1 VTVLIDTSV
10 WLGFLRGEESGRVA
24 SDWIMNGQA
33 LVHPYVV
40 GELLLGGLSAEN
52 EALMHS
58 LDWCEPAAA
67 GELHDFI
74 RRFRLAGTGIG
85 WVDAALL
92 FAARAAG
99 SWLATYD
106 TTLAHCARQLDIGTS
121 LPLPAQE

>member
-1 VTVLIDTSV
+1 MTVLIDTSV
-10 WLGFLRGEESGRVA
+10 WLGFLRGEESGLAAR
-24 SDWIMNGQA
+24 DWITSGQA

-40 GELLLGGLSAEN
+40 GELLLGGLSDEN

-74 RRFRLAGTGIG
+74 RRFRLAGTGVG
-85 WVDAALL
+85 WVDAALV
-92 FAARAAG
+92 FAAQSVGA
-99 SWLATYD
+99 WLATYD
-106 TTLAHCARQLDIGTS
+106 TTLARCARRLDIGTS

>member
-1 VTVLIDTSV
+1 
-10 WLGFLRGEESGRVA
+10 
-24 SDWIMNGQA
+24 M
-33 LVHPYVV
+33 HPYVV
-40 GELLLGGLSAEN
+40 GELLLGGLSDEN

-67 GELHDFI
+67 DELHDFI
-74 RRFRLAGTGIG
+74 HRFRLAGSGMG

-92 FAARAAG
+92 FAAQASG

-106 TTLAHCARQLDIGTS
+106 TTLARCARQLDIGTS

>member
-1 VTVLIDTSV
+1 MTVLVDTSV

-52 EALMHS
+52 EALMRS

-74 RRFRLAGTGIG
+74 RRIRLASAGIG

-99 SWLATYD
+99 ARLATYD
-106 TTLAHCARQLDIGTS
+106 TTLARYARQLDIGTS
-121 LPLPAQE
+121 LPLPAQ

>member
-1 VTVLIDTSV
+1 MTVLIDTSV
-10 WLGFLRGEESGRVA
+10 WLAFLRGEESGRVA
-24 SDWIMNGQA
+24 SGWIMNGQA

-40 GELLLGGLSAEN
+40 GELLLGGLSGEN
-52 EALMHS
+52 EALMRS

-74 RRFRLAGTGIG
+74 RRFHLAGAGIG

-99 SWLATYD
+99 ARLATYD
-106 TTLAHCARQLDIGTS
+106 TTLARCARQLDIGTS
-121 LPLPAQE
+121 LPVPAQ

>member
-1 VTVLIDTSV
+1 MTVLIDTSV
-10 WLGFLRGEESGRVA
+10 WLGFLRGEEAGLAAR
-24 SDWIMNGQA
+24 DWITSGQA

-92 FAARAAG
+92 LAAQGAG
-99 SWLATYD
+99 AWLATYD
-106 TTLAHCARQLDIGTS
+106 PTLARCARGLDIGTS

>member
-1 VTVLIDTSV
+1 MTVLIDTSV
-10 WLGFLRGEESGRVA
+10 WLGFLRGEESGLAAR
-24 SDWIMNGQA
+24 DWITSGRA

-74 RRFRLAGTGIG
+74 RRFRPAGTGLG

-92 FAARAAG
+92 FAARADGA
-99 SWLATYD
+99 WLATYD
-106 TTLAHCARQLDIGTS
+106 ATLARCARQLDIRTS
-121 LPLPAQE
+121 LPLPAQA

>member
-1 VTVLIDTSV
+1 MTVLIDTSV

-24 SDWIMNGQA
+24 SDWITNGQA

-58 LDWCEPAAA
+58 LDWCEPAAV

-92 FAARAAG
+92 LAAQAVAA
-99 SWLATYD
+99 SLATYD
-106 TTLAHCARQLDIGTS
+106 TTLARCARQLDIGTP
-121 LPLPAQE
+121 LPLPAQ

>member
-1 VTVLIDTSV
+1 MTVLIDTSV
-10 WLGFLRGEESGRVA
+10 WLRFLRGEEAGLVA
-24 SDWIMNGQA
+24 QAWITSGQA

-74 RRFRLAGTGIG
+74 RRFHLAGTEIG

-92 FAARAAG
+92 IAAQAAG
-99 SWLATYD
+99 AQLATYD
-106 TTLAHCARQLDIGTS
+106 TPLARCARQLDLGTS
-121 LPLPAQE
+121 LPLPAKD

>member
-1 VTVLIDTSV
+1 MTVLIDTSV
-10 WLGFLRGEESGRVA
+10 WLGFLRGEESGLAAR
-24 SDWIMNGQA
+24 DWITSGQA

-52 EALMHS
+52 QALMHS
-58 LDWCEPAAA
+58 LDWCQPAAA

-74 RRFRLAGTGIG
+74 RRFRLAGTGVG

-92 FAARAAG
+92 FAAQAAG
-99 SWLATYD
+99 ARLATYD
-106 TTLAHCARQLDIGTS
+106 TTLARCARQLDIGSS

>member
-1 VTVLIDTSV
+1 MTVLIDTSV

-24 SDWIMNGQA
+24 SDWITNGQA

-74 RRFRLAGTGIG
+74 RRFRLAGTGVG

-92 FAARAAG
+92 LAAQTAG
-99 SWLATYD
+99 AWLATYD
-106 TTLAHCARQLDIGTS
+106 TTLARCARQLDIGTS
-121 LPLPAQE
+121 LPLPAQ